1 MLTYDEFK
9 QAIDRGYITG
19 DTVMIVRKKWRSCDR
34 GDSGRSDG
42 GIRQIKKT
50 FPSPKSDA
58 PQRKITTLF

>member
-9 QAIDRGYITG
+9 QAI
-19 DTVMIVRKKWRSCDR
+19 DR

-58 PQRKITTLF
+58 PQRKITTLFTTLF